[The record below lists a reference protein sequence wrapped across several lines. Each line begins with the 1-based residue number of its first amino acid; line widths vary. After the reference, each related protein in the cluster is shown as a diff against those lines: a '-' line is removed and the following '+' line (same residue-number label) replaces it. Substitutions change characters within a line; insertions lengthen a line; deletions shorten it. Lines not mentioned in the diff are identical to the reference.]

1 MNPTNSQSLVSYQLN
16 PRNEGNVMFKSA
28 EQVEVFVNLVEKFA
42 LAVINKHSSSDVED
56 VLALNKRRDEL
67 EAFIKVVAGI
77 NAAADTTDTLICPD
91 CGADMALRTNRQNG
105 NKFWGCKKYPNCKGT
120 RDENGL
126 SKAEREEEKYK
137 KEQAV
142 QEGGFSFNRDK
153 RNVVTEVSP
162 PVQTGWVNPFAK

>member
-1 MNPTNSQSLVSYQLN
+1 
-16 PRNEGNVMFKSA
+16 MFKSI
-28 EQVEVFVNLVEKFA
+28 EQVSTFINLLERYTEAIVVNKFSTEVEDAAYLNRKRQAFEEFI
-42 LAVINKHSSSDVED
+42 LAVCNITTASM
-56 VLALNKRRDEL
+56 
-67 EAFIKVVAGI
+67 
-77 NAAADTTDTLICPD
+77 TTDTLPCPD

-126 SKAEREEEKYK
+126 SREDRERQKDKEER
-137 KEQAV
+137 AP

-162 PVQTGWVNPFAK
+162 PATTQGGWINPFAK